1 MKTIQLGKKA
11 IHNFSKPYVIA
22 EIGANHN
29 GDMDLARVMIKS
41 AVDCGADAVKF
52 QSWNSTSLIAKEEYD
67 RNQSYDDGD
76 GGKKH
81 FGSLKEMVEKYYLR
95 PEQHYELKAYCDAL
109 GVDFVSTPFSES
121 EADLLQDCGVPFF
134 KVASMDI
141 NNFPLLRHLASK
153 GKPIILSTGM
163 ARLGE
168 IDKAVELLSGLGVE
182 DIALLHCISIY
193 PPKDEDIHLNNIT
206 MLQQAFGLPIGFSD
220 HSIGFSIPLA
230 SVALGACIIEKHFT
244 TDKNLPGWD
253 HEISADPNEMRIICQ
268 ESPKIVAALGHHHR
282 TVSAAEEAK
291 KAKFRRSVVVK
302 HDLPKGH
309 ILREEDLTSKRP
321 GTGIPPDQLHML
333 IGHALQVDKKGDTLM
348 KWEDLR
354 KEK

>member
-1 MKTIQLGKKA
+1 MKTIQLGKKTV
-11 IHNFSKPYVIA
+11 HNFSNPYVIA

-29 GDMDLARVMIKS
+29 GNMELARTMIKS
-41 AVDCGADAVKF
+41 AVECGADAVKF
-52 QSWNSTSLIAKEEYD
+52 QSWNSTSLIAREEYD

-95 PEQHYELKAYCDAL
+95 PEQHFELKAFCDTL
-109 GVDFVSTPFSES
+109 SVDFISTPFSES
-121 EADLLQDCGVPFF
+121 EVDLLHDCKVPFF

-141 NNFPLLRHLASK
+141 NNYPLLRYLATK
-153 GKPIILSTGM
+153 DKPIILSTGM

-168 IDKAVELLSGLGVE
+168 IDKAVELLNSLGID

-193 PPKDEDIHLNNIT
+193 PPKDQDIHLNNIS
-206 MLQQAFGLPIGFSD
+206 MLQKAFGLPIGFSD

-253 HEISADPNEMRIICQ
+253 HEISADPTEMRVICH
-268 ESPKIVAALGHHHR
+268 ESPKILASLGNYHR
-282 TVSAAEEAK
+282 IVSATEKAK

-302 HDLPKGH
+302 HNLHKGH
-309 ILREEDLTSKRP
+309 ILCEEDLTSKRP

-333 IGHALQVDKKGDTLM
+333 LGRTLRVDKEADTLM
-348 KWEDLR
+348 KWEDL
-354 KEK
+354 K